1 MQVEREDSY
10 MSKSKNKGGKPAQ
23 NNKEVSK
30 KTDVKDVKEVKGRWF
45 WAKK

>member
-23 NNKEVSK
+23 NNKDVSK
-30 KTDVKDVKEVKGRWF
+30 KTDVKDVKEVDEKISEET
-45 WAKK
+45 A